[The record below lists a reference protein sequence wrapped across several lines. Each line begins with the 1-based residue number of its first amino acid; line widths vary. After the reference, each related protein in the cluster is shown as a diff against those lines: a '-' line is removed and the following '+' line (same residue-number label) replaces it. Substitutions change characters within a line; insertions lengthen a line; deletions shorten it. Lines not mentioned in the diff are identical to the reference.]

1 MLQGNAIYEFGPFRL
16 DTGERQLFREGTL
29 VPLTPEVFDT
39 LVAFVE
45 SPGKL
50 LTKQDLIKDANLHQN
65 VATLR
70 TALEGID
77 AENQFI
83 ETVPEQ
89 GYRFIASVNR
99 LAEPL
104 VNPAATELSWGIFVI
119 IATSILFGIALLAWV
134 LYSSRPTAPTRH
146 FKVSSPD
153 ILRFVKRI
161 P

>member
-16 DTGERQLFREGTL
+16 DTGKRQLVRENML
-29 VPLTPEVFDT
+29 VALTPEVFDL

-50 LTKQDLIKDANLHQN
+50 LTQEANLEQN

-70 TALEGID
+70 TALGEID

-99 LAEPL
+99 LVQPL
-104 VNPAATELSWGIFVI
+104 ANPAATELSWGIFAI
-119 IATSILFGIALLAWV
+119 IATSILFGMALLAWV
-134 LYSSRPTAPTRH
+134 LYSRRPTAPTRH

-153 ILRFVKRI
+153 VLRFVKRI

>member
-1 MLQGNAIYEFGPFRL
+1 MQENAIYEFGPFRL
-16 DTGERQLFREGTL
+16 DTGERQLVRENML
-29 VPLTPEVFDT
+29 VALTPEVFDL

-50 LTKQDLIKDANLHQN
+50 LTQDANLDQN

-70 TALEGID
+70 TALGEID

-99 LAEPL
+99 LGEPL
-104 VNPAATELSWGIFVI
+104 VNPAATELSWGIFAI

-134 LYSSRPTAPTRH
+134 LYSSRPAKPTKH
-146 FKVSSPD
+146 FKVSTPD
-153 ILRFVKRI
+153 VLRFVKRI

>member
-1 MLQGNAIYEFGPFRL
+1 MLQDNAIYEFGPFRL
-16 DTGERQLFREGTL
+16 DTGERQLVRENML
-29 VPLTPEVFDT
+29 VALTPEVFDL

-50 LTKQDLIKDANLHQN
+50 LTQEANLHQN

-70 TALEGID
+70 TALGEID

-83 ETVPEQ
+83 ETAPQ
-89 GYRFIASVNR
+89 YGYRFIASVNR
-99 LAEPL
+99 LGQPL
-104 VNPAATELSWGIFVI
+104 VNPAATELSWGIFAI

-134 LYSSRPTAPTRH
+134 LYSSRPTSPIRH

-153 ILRFVKRI
+153 VLRFVKRT

>member
-1 MLQGNAIYEFGPFRL
+1 MQENAIYEFGPFRL
-16 DTGERQLFREGTL
+16 DTGERQLVRENML
-29 VPLTPEVFDT
+29 VALTPEVFDL

-50 LTKQDLIKDANLHQN
+50 LTQDANLDQN

-70 TALEGID
+70 TALGEID

-99 LAEPL
+99 LKEPL
-104 VNPAATELSWGIFVI
+104 VNPAATELSWGIFAI

-134 LYSSRPTAPTRH
+134 LYSSRPTKPTKH
-146 FKVSSPD
+146 FKVSTPD
-153 ILRFVKRI
+153 VLRFVKRI